1 MPQPPESDSTTAME
15 TSIDIAMAKDDIAVP
30 QSLCFPPEVWNMIG
44 ELIRTRS
51 TLLTLISTC
60 RAFNNLFT
68 PFLRRK
74 FALELTA
81 IPPSQLRQKSLP
93 PGLHHTRELEV
104 LLEEMR
110 GKEQVLKN
118 YSRSLN
124 HDYVS
129 FVIRLLKETTNLQA
143 FRWIDSTYD
152 DTYRPTT
159 MLRNRRL
166 LRALKQSSTIKNVS
180 ILFASQYLDDP
191 DDALRCSIPLDGF
204 KNLTSLELYNFFGEP
219 DPLIHD
225 IANVLAECP
234 DLKTLGL
241 GFACD
246 FDCYNSPEVLILSEE
261 IHFLEKLCETYGSQP
276 GIRPLVLE
284 TLRLGHGIF
293 LFESVM
299 QGDSETNKY
308 LAKLVHLE
316 TLRNLYIYN
325 SLVKQDLDD
334 ELIESMEVDWD
345 QLEDC
350 KSVRRLSVS
359 RLEIDLVHWLKHG
372 CKCLIEELIV
382 TDHYGMYDDDL
393 DNFKLLR
400 LPQLSMLF
408 IREMTVAERSGED
421 AWSDT
426 ESSAP
431 DLPEAET
438 ISDAETISEAGSSSN
453 REIAL
458 GPGNQS
464 PAYSHSAT
472 ESVSASEPASET
484 QHTDEELS
492 LPVMSILDRLYDNGT
507 QLTKLGLC
515 LDLETQWAQFSSHLA
530 KLRKLTHLRL
540 DGKSHRGGQ
549 YPTKASSL
557 WPGVETSQDIAY
569 HYGMLIHS
577 KCPTLR

>member
-1 MPQPPESDSTTAME
+1 MLQPPESDSTTAME

-30 QSLCFPPEVWNMIG
+30 QSLSFPPEVWNMIG
-44 ELIRTRS
+44 ELVRLPQHSRRSSPQLHWTLCLQTSQIRTRS

-74 FALELTA
+74 FTLELTA
-81 IPPSQLRQKSLP
+81 IPPSQLRQKPLP
-93 PGLHHTRELEV
+93 PGLHHSRELEV

-129 FVIRLLKETTNLQA
+129 FVIRLLKETINLQA
-143 FRWIDSTYD
+143 FRFEAPSSGTSRADLNSSWIDSTYD

-219 DPLIHD
+219 DSLIQD
-225 IANVLAECP
+225 IAIVLAECP

-261 IHFLEKLCETYGSQP
+261 IHFLEKLCEKYGSQP

-293 LFESVM
+293 LFDSVM
-299 QGDSETNKY
+299 QGESETNKY

-325 SLVKQDLDD
+325 GLVKQDLDD

-393 DNFKLLR
+393 DNFNLLR
-400 LPQLSMLF
+400 LPRLSMLF
-408 IREMTVAERSGED
+408 IREMTVAERSGDD

-426 ESSAP
+426 ESSAT
-431 DLPEAET
+431 DRPEAET

-484 QHTDEELS
+484 QYMDQELS
-492 LPVMSILDRLYDNGT
+492 VPVMSILDRLYDNGA

-515 LDLETQWAQFSSHLA
+515 LDLETQWVNIF
-530 KLRKLTHLRL
+530 T
-540 DGKSHRGGQ
+540 
-549 YPTKASSL
+549 T
-557 WPGVETSQDIAY
+557 W
-569 HYGMLIHS
+569 
-577 KCPTLR
+577 